1 MSKSIISN
9 AYKCIIC
16 NKNYNL
22 HRHHIYYGT
31 ANRRLSEKYGCWC
44 YLCAEHHNMSNKGV
58 HFNRFLDDKLKAYC
72 QQILEQ
78 EHGWTK
84 NKMIEIFGRNYL

>member
-9 AYKCIIC
+9 ERQCLFCGKT
-16 NKNYNL
+16 YNL

-44 YLCAEHHNMSNKGV
+44 FLCAEHHNMSNKGV
-58 HFNRFLDDKLKAYC
+58 HFNRILDDKLKAYC

-84 NKMIEIFGRNYL
+84 DKMIEIFGRNYL